1 MKKIILVLM
10 VSLSALSVYAAGS
23 DKLAEVIGVKYG
35 SIILEV
41 ENNDLKVSD
50 KVVIEPAGSRQG
62 IVTAVENGLITLAVD
77 NNGFA
82 KGSKVLIKNADKF
95 GRLGAKKAEVKTVG
109 VNSIVLEVLD
119 NSFKIKDR
127 LNIDI
132 DGENQAAVKSVDKN
146 IVTLSIKN
154 TGFAEGSKIFI
165 KKGIEKFEERRK

>member
-1 MKKIILVLM
+1 M
-10 VSLSALSVYAAGS
+10 
-23 DKLAEVIGVKYG
+23 
-35 SIILEV
+35 
-41 ENNDLKVSD
+41 
-50 KVVIEPAGSRQG
+50 
-62 IVTAVENGLITLAVD
+62 ENGLITLAVD

-95 GRLGAKKAEVKTVG
+95 GRLGAKKAEVKAVG

-132 DGENQAAVKSVDKN
+132 DGENQAAVKPVDKN

-165 KKGIEKFEERRK
+165 KKGRERFSEKAKK